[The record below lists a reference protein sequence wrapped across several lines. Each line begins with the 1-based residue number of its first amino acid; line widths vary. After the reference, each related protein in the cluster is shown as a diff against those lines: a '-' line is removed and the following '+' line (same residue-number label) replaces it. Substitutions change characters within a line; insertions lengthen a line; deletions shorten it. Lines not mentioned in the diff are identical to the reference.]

1 MSQLWL
7 LTRCQHLSENKLYK
21 EFNHKYKKKK
31 KKEREMRNICW
42 SKRLT
47 SFCISLS
54 SMNENVILMF
64 TKLYLYYSN
73 FSFKYTFKFSP
84 SSLQIYIFVLLLCLK
99 NPVDWHMLCWQNCSH
114 GWSSVSIVIWSI
126 YCFIAITFV
135 TRWSSINV
143 TVT

>member
-7 LTRCQHLSENKLYK
+7 LTWCQHLSEKKLYIK
-21 EFNHKYKKKK
+21 NLTTNIKKR

-64 TKLYLYYSN
+64 TKLYLYYPN
-73 FSFKYTFKFSP
+73 FRFQYTLSFPQFPLNLYLCFIAMFKKSCRLTYVVLTELFSWLIKHFYCD
-84 SSLQIYIFVLLLCLK
+84 SEY
-99 NPVDWHMLCWQNCSH
+99 
-114 GWSSVSIVIWSI
+114 I